1 MGQSQGGGTLTALV
15 PPALARQY
23 HRRIMD
29 TSSVSMVLRTVAR
42 RAAAAIVCVIALST
56 CWLPEIFEA
65 EVRFTSTG
73 AFGVT
78 YIGTLTYAPLY
89 GQIARNEISKEN
101 ADRQNSQFLAFLK
114 LDKAFKEVNA
124 LGRGRFQVKFMREG
138 QFAGNFQSFNFVNR
152 QNPIF
157 RLKTF
162 EDGRIGLFG
171 SGQAKFYAA
180 RFEEVGL
187 KMEGLVRVV
196 TDAEVI
202 EHNATFI
209 RAAPT
214 PGFTQYDW
222 RIRSLRDDPPRLV
235 ARLKVGPRTGV
246 PAYGGLADGIDR
258 DDGPN

>member
-1 MGQSQGGGTLTALV
+1 MSYALHQYVQNLT
-15 PPALARQY
+15 
-23 HRRIMD
+23 RR
-29 TSSVSMVLRTVAR
+29 VV
-42 RAAAAIVCVIALST
+42 AAAVCVAMLTT

-65 EVRFTSTG
+65 EIRFTSTG

-89 GQIARNEISKEN
+89 GQIVRNEISTED
-101 ADRQNSQFLAFLK
+101 AERQNRQFLNFLR

-196 TDAEVI
+196 TDADVI

-209 RAAPT
+209 RASSV

-222 RIRSLRDDPPRLV
+222 RLRSLRDDPPRII
-235 ARLKVGPRTGV
+235 ARLKIDPRTGV
-246 PAYGGLADGIDR
+246 PAYGGLADSIEKD
-258 DDGPN
+258 PAN